1 MVSQLIHILIE
12 ELNCIDSSIT
22 ITLKKLQ
29 KLHSVMI
36 SKLDDASIQFEL
48 FLAIYEE
55 LMNERNEINMS

>member
-1 MVSQLIHILIE
+1 
-12 ELNCIDSSIT
+12 
-22 ITLKKLQ
+22 
-29 KLHSVMI
+29 MI